1 MGFVVEVP
9 ADLRHAAPH
18 GPRAR
23 KAGAAPHSMYARLGG
38 CCDALRDAPAFLA
51 RYAPLRERV
60 EFCPDD
66 TTGCATALAVLWLAH
81 GGMRVAGA
89 IGGSAVHGPAV
100 GPALEEVALCLA
112 AQGRDTGLTRLDLL
126 PEAAKLLR
134 RAGLPLSRHKPVL
147 GADIFTVESGIH
159 VDGIAR
165 PAFVRTLQARAV
177 GVRPPRS
184 HGPPMFE
191 PEGPCA
197 SRPANWA
204 LPCRA
209 AAARSPGKSGSG
221 PTPSGQPERR
231 PVCSFIT
238 RAHLPCCQAPDAVE
252 LSSGGGLCLKIILV
266 DATLRDGEQAPG
278 FAFAPQQGRLARLL
292 DAAGVGQIGSRRSG
306 HGRHQ
311 NGM

>member
-1 MGFVVEVP
+1 MPYLVDSTLTLVRASPPPGLAIHGNNRTGDAFALWAGEWLDLLHSMGFVVEVP

-89 IGGSAVHGPAV
+89 IGGSAVHGPAA

-159 VDGIAR
+159 VDGIAKAPHLYEPFKPETVGLAR
-165 PAFVRTLQARAV
+165 RVVMGRHSGLGAVRLKARQL
-177 GVRPPRS
+177 GL
-184 HGPPMFE
+184 
-191 PEGPCA
+191 
-197 SRPANWA
+197 A
-204 LPCRA
+204 LPE
-209 AAARSPGKSGSG
+209 AAARPVLEAVQALALQRQGSLNDA
-221 PTPSGQPERR
+221 QFAAL
-231 PVCSFIT
+231 C
-238 RAHLPCCQAPDAVE
+238 RAHLPPAIAKPRTP
-252 LSSGGGLCLKIILV
+252 SGASAEA
-266 DATLRDGEQAPG
+266 DHA
-278 FAFAPQQGRLARLL
+278 
-292 DAAGVGQIGSRRSG
+292 
-306 HGRHQ
+306 
-311 NGM
+311 